1 MQVRQAMPANNRPLD
16 RHEQRSKAGSRASRL
31 AWVSTLDTTIGKL
44 ENAEIVR
51 SIGPALEGLRR
62 IRQAQRR
69 LREIVR
75 RVEAEV
81 VAIGRETIARVVGRW
96 WRAKRAAPRRSRDAL
111 KVNNKAGK
119 RRHAKSKSLNKAA
132 LARVAAAERRV
143 AAAEKRAAELRE
155 ELTGG
160 GWCGAAARPGW
171 MENDAKIQARLRRAR
186 VEARP
191 SADAES
197 CAEQEAAGA
206 VVPRDSALS
215 IVMKAEARIE
225 AWLARG
231 DSRAEVEEVKRAV
244 ELARSAACAAP
255 KHDTPDQPT
264 LAEARAMLRSAV
276 TRLLDG
282 EASAEVE
289 VERLDQLVRAHP
301 EYAIEMAAA
310 AKQWDEQQAEANA
323 AALATVRS
331 AVPPDVFSANWSAS
345 RLEAAGLPPPL
356 AKRVASK
363 RALWLVRAPAERVA
377 KTHVVELRGN
387 YDCSGLDIVEA
398 RAVYAALPTSWEND
412 PNGDKAAWAQAL
424 RDKLVELVK
433 RDPGHLKPS
442 ERRHPAWAG
451 SAARYFDP
459 NQAPPPATVAAP
471 SGLDNAPA
479 ARAAELEQLRAS
491 RKQIRLNFSNSTTP
505 SKRNAKQPAIVV
517 HLNSRRKPPR
527 SHRRPPKPAT
537 WNVNFGH
544 GAHHLAG
551 LNLLE
556 QLKAKLKD
564 RNASVP
570 SES

>member
-1 MQVRQAMPANNRPLD
+1 MCRP
-16 RHEQRSKAGSRASRL
+16 EQRSKAASRTSRL
-31 AWVSTLDTTIGKL
+31 AWVSTLETTIGKL

-51 SIGPALEGLRR
+51 SMWSAQEALRR
-62 IRQAQRR
+62 TREAQRR
-69 LREIVR
+69 LKEIVLR
-75 RVEAEV
+75 LEAEA
-81 VAIGRETIARVVGRW
+81 VAIGRETIARAVGRW

-111 KVNNKAGK
+111 RVSNKVGK
-119 RRHAKSKSLNKAA
+119 RRGAKAKSLNKAA

-160 GWCGAAARPGW
+160 GWCGAAARPSW

-186 VEARP
+186 VETRS
-191 SADAES
+191 SADTVS
-197 CAEQEAAGA
+197 CTEQEVVGG
-206 VVPRDSALS
+206 VVPTDSALS
-215 IVMKAEARIE
+215 IVAKAEARIE
-225 AWLARG
+225 EWLARG
-231 DSRAEVEEVKRAV
+231 DLRAEVEEVKRAV
-244 ELARSAACAAP
+244 ELARRAACAAP

-276 TRLLDG
+276 ARLLGG

-301 EYAIEMAAA
+301 EYATEMAAA

-331 AVPPDVFSANWSAS
+331 AVPPDVFSADWSTA
-345 RLEAAGLPPPL
+345 RLEAAGLPPLL

-377 KTHVVELRGN
+377 KTHVVELRGT

-398 RAVYAALPTSWEND
+398 RAVYAAMPTSWEND

-424 RDKLVELVK
+424 RDKLVDLVK
-433 RDPGHLKPS
+433 RDPGRLKPN

-451 SAARYFDP
+451 DTPRYFDP
-459 NQAPPPATVAAP
+459 DQAPPPAIVAAP

-479 ARAAELEQLRAS
+479 ARAAELEQLRAA
-491 RKQIRLNFSNSTTP
+491 RKQIRLNLSNSTTP
-505 SKRNAKQPAIVV
+505 SKRNSKQPAFVV

-527 SHRRPPKPAT
+527 SYRRPSKPAT
-537 WNVNFGH
+537 WDMNFGR
-544 GAHHLAG
+544 GAAHVAG
-551 LNLLE
+551 LNFLE

-564 RNASVP
+564 RTGAVP